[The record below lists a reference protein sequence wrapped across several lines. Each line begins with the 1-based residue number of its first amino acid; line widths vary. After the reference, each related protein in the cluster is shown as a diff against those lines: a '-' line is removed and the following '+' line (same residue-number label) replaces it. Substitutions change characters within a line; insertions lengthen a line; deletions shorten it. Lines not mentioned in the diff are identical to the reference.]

1 MFDNLVTYHILR
13 NDDLPAYD
21 AIGYQYIMAG
31 NGLFIRTETRF
42 FTATIPVKRVIVRGL
57 PLLKGHFQLRVPIL
71 PESLLTAVFTDA
83 RLARRPDG
91 GLNEVLYQFHHDGQT
106 VRLKKPP
113 QEATAVSVTSIN
125 TSNCDDENIIC
136 DLHTHGN
143 MDAFWSETDDMD
155 ERNGRLY
162 AVIGKVDDPKP
173 EIRLRVGVYGNW
185 MSLPVSALF
194 TDTAYPTD
202 LTDLHHPQEKEKTI

>member
-13 NDDLPAYD
+13 SDELPAYD

-31 NGLFIRTETRF
+31 NGLFVRTETRF
-42 FTATIPVKRVIVRGL
+42 FTAIVPVKWAIVRGL
-57 PLLKGHFQLRVPIL
+57 PLLKGRFQLRVPKL
-71 PESLLTAVFTDA
+71 PESLLTAVFKDA

-106 VRLKKPP
+106 VQLKKPP
-113 QEATAVSVTSIN
+113 QEATAVSVTS
-125 TSNCDDENIIC
+125 SNSGDADENIIC
-136 DLHTHGN
+136 DLHSHGN

-162 AVIGKVDDPKP
+162 AVVGKLDSNKP
-173 EIRLRVGVYGNW
+173 EMRLRVGVYGYW
-185 MSLPVSALF
+185 MSLPITALF
-194 TDTAYPTD
+194 ADTPYPTD
-202 LTDLHHPQEKEKTI
+202 LMDLH

>member
-1 MFDNLVTYHILR
+1 MFNNLVTYHILR
-13 NDDLPAYD
+13 NDELPAYD

-42 FTATIPVKRVIVRGL
+42 FTACIPAKKSIVRGL
-57 PLLKGHFQLRVPIL
+57 PLLTESFHLRVPKL

-83 RLARRPDG
+83 RLARRSDG

-113 QEATAVSVTSIN
+113 QQATSISVTSDNSGDI
-125 TSNCDDENIIC
+125 DENILC
-136 DLHTHGN
+136 DLHSHGN

-162 AVIGKVDDPKP
+162 AVVGKVDSDKP
-173 EIRLRVGVYGNW
+173 EMRLRVGIYGYW
-185 MSLPVSALF
+185 MSLPVTALF
-194 TDTAYPTD
+194 ADDPQSI
-202 LTDLHHPQEKEKTI
+202 DLHQPPKKEKTI